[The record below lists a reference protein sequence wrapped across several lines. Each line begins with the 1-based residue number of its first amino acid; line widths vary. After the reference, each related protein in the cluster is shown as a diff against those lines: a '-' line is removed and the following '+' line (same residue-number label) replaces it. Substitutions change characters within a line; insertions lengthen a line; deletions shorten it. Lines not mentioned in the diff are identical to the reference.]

1 MTFRQRELALDSFK
15 MNLSTL
21 PIETSDPLIARL
33 LAVSEDRVQGFQR
46 DPLGEIARQSGVELP
61 VVIERIQAMLR
72 AGTVRRV
79 RQTLLATNLAQG
91 ALVAWQ
97 VPLERLDAAF
107 DYMFQKDPFSGHV
120 VIRSTDAATPGS
132 NYKLW
137 TTLKVPQGYSVRN
150 HCEFLSRQAGAGKFI
165 LLPAKRLFALG
176 VGHVR
181 RRGMEPGSKAD
192 APAEVTDV
200 AVTTLN
206 DLEWRILTALK
217 REFEPEDIVPNL
229 WEARAKEA
237 GVPLETFYEVAE
249 DFNRRKIIGRFST
262 FLEHVKPLASGERVT
277 RFNALFHWAVP
288 PGREIESGREVGRHH
303 IMTHAYWREAGPE
316 FRNVNIMGVAH
327 GTDKDLLL
335 AHKDAIDEH
344 LKLCGITVSYT
355 NVFWGGRSE
364 IKPSE
369 ISPFA
374 YRDWCLRVGL
384 DPEQMQ
390 ESTASGKAG
399 VSV

>member
-1 MTFRQRELALDSFK
+1 
-15 MNLSTL
+15 MNLSAL
-21 PIETSDPLIARL
+21 PIETSDPLNARI
-33 LAVSEDRVQGFQR
+33 LAVSEDRLQGFQR
-46 DPLGEIARQSGVELP
+46 DPFAEIARQSGVERTIVL
-61 VVIERIQAMLR
+61 ERIQAMLR

-97 VPLERLDAAF
+97 TPLDRLDSAF
-107 DYMFQKDPFSGHV
+107 DFMFERDPFSGHV

-137 TTLKVPQGYSVRN
+137 TTLKVPQGYSMRK
-150 HCEFLSRQAGAGKFI
+150 HCEFLSRQTGADQFI

-181 RRGMEPGSKAD
+181 RRSLQPGSKAD
-192 APAEVTDV
+192 TLADVTEV

-206 DLEWRILTALK
+206 ELEWRILTALK
-217 REFEPEDIVPNL
+217 REFEPEDLVPDL
-229 WEARAKEA
+229 WQPRATEA
-237 GVPLETFYEVAE
+237 GVPLETFFEVAE
-249 DFNRRKIIGRFST
+249 DFNRRRIIGRFST

-288 PGREIESGREVGRHH
+288 PGREIEAGREVGRHH

-316 FRNVNIMGVAH
+316 FRNVNLMGVAH
-327 GTDKDLLL
+327 GTDKALLL
-335 AHKDAIDEH
+335 AHKAAIDEH
-344 LKLCGITVSYT
+344 LMRSCIPVSYT

-374 YRDWCLRVGL
+374 YRDWCRGVGL
-384 DPEQMQ
+384 DPEQMRD
-390 ESTASGKAG
+390 
-399 VSV
+399 